1 MSVRGW
7 DLGELLERDPEVSTI
22 DKALSDAK
30 GGAGRLV
37 VVQAPA
43 GLGKSSLLDAARR
56 RAADAGFEP
65 LVARGRDLERE
76 FSFGVARQLF
86 EARLWG
92 APTAERRRLLQGSAG
107 LAAELFG
114 FDAPAGP
121 RPEQG
126 SPYPLLHGLLWL
138 AVNLAERRPLALVV
152 DDAHWADE
160 LSLRFMLY
168 LGTRLESLPIAAF
181 IATRPGDRGAEA
193 PVLAALAAE
202 PAARVLRPAP
212 LTAQATRRLVGA
224 WAPGADPAF
233 VAACHEATAGN
244 PFLLC
249 ELLGALEQEGVDPTA
264 AGAARVREIGP
275 APVSRAVSLALRGL
289 PPAATAL
296 ARSIAVLGDG
306 APLGRVAALA
316 RIDVDVAADAA
327 ADLADAGVLGAAD
340 RPAFIHPIVGR
351 AIYEELDAA
360 ERAVAHRA
368 AMAVLLEEGE
378 PPERIAAHVLKAS
391 GARDPEAIAVLR
403 GAAADAVR
411 RGAPRSAVRYLR
423 RALEEPPAPHERAD
437 VLAELARAE
446 AASAHP
452 GAIDRLHAAIA
463 ALGDAHERR
472 AGLAGELGRLLYS
485 RGRFAAAASTF
496 DSALDALQ
504 PADEPLRQSLEAGW
518 AAAALWDPAYAGAV
532 HERLERSVRRDAEP
546 RTGAERALLAS
557 LAALEMLR
565 GQQRD
570 GPIALA
576 RRAWGDGA
584 MLEDSGPD
592 DPAIWS
598 LAGALAGSEAWGE
611 LGVVLDAVSAAARRN
626 GAILAHATADYMR
639 GFRALSLGAVGDAL
653 TSVDRA
659 LLARREGW
667 GPFLPAALWVRTRCL
682 LEQGNLAGARATV
695 GVAGEDAS
703 RFGDSATAVK
713 LLDARARVLLADGD
727 ADAALAMWRRMGEI
741 ATDSMLRN
749 PGFFPW
755 RPGAALAAA
764 RVGELEEA
772 RRLADKEVEAARRH
786 GGPAGLGIALT
797 VRGTIERPREG
808 LAWLAEAV
816 VVLAGSSAE
825 LELARALVQQGTALR
840 VAGRRTDARE
850 PLRRG
855 LDLADRCGAD
865 RLVMRA
871 RDELVA
877 AGGRPRRARLSG
889 AGALTPSERRVADL
903 VAAGLSNREA
913 AEALFV
919 TKKAVEFHLGN
930 VYRKLGVRGRN
941 ELGPALQG
949 ER

>member
-1 MSVRGW
+1 
-7 DLGELLERDPEVSTI
+7 EH
-22 DKALSDAK
+22 
-30 GGAGRLV
+30 
-37 VVQAPA
+37 
-43 GLGKSSLLDAARR
+43 
-56 RAADAGFEP
+56 
-65 LVARGRDLERE
+65 
-76 FSFGVARQLF
+76 
-86 EARLWG
+86 
-92 APTAERRRLLQGSAG
+92 GSA
-107 LAAELFG
+107 
-114 FDAPAGP
+114 
-121 RPEQG
+121 
-126 SPYPLLHGLLWL
+126 YPLLHGLLWL
-138 AVNLAERRPLALVV
+138 SANLAERRPLALVV

-168 LGTRLESLPIAAF
+168 LGARLETLPIAAF

-202 PAARVLRPAP
+202 PASSVLSPQP
-212 LTAQATRRLVGA
+212 LTAQGTRRLVTA
-224 WAPGADPAF
+224 WAPGAAASF

-244 PFLLC
+244 PFLLR
-249 ELLGALEQEGVDPTA
+249 ELLGALEQEGVEATA

-275 APVSRAVSLALRGL
+275 APVSRAVSLALRSL

-296 ARSIAVLGDG
+296 ARAIAVLGDG

-316 RIDVDVAADAA
+316 RIRVDDAADAA
-327 ADLADAGVLGAAD
+327 ADLADAGVLAAAD

-368 AMAVLLEEGE
+368 AMAVLREESE

-391 GARDPEAIAVLR
+391 AARDPEAVAVLR
-403 GAAADAVR
+403 AAAADAVR

-423 RALEEPPAPHERAD
+423 RALDEPPPAEARAD

-446 AASAHP
+446 AAAAHP
-452 GAIDRLHAAIA
+452 GAIDRLRAAID

-472 AGLAGELGRLLYS
+472 AVLSGELGNLLYA
-485 RGRFAAAASTF
+485 RGRFAAAAATF
-496 DSALDALQ
+496 DDALGVLG
-504 PADEPLRQSLEAGW
+504 PDDEPLRLSLEAGW
-518 AAAALWDPAYAGAV
+518 VAAALWDPACAGEV
-532 HERLERSVRRDAEP
+532 RGRIERNVQLDAEP
-546 RTGAERALLAS
+546 RTGPERALLAG

-565 GQQRD
+565 GGDRRD
-570 GPIALA
+570 AIAPA
-576 RRAWGDGA
+576 VRAWGDGA
-584 MLEDSGPD
+584 MLEDLGPD

-598 LAGALAGSEAWGE
+598 LAGALAGSEAWDE
-611 LGVVLDAVSAAARRN
+611 LAAVLDAASAAARRT

-639 GFRALSLGAVGDAL
+639 GFRALATGAVGEAL
-653 TSVDRA
+653 LAVDRA

-682 LEQGNLAGARATV
+682 LEQGDLQGARSAA
-695 GVAGEDAS
+695 GLGGEDAP
-703 RFGDSATAVK
+703 RFGDSATGFK
-713 LLDARARVLLADGD
+713 LFDAQARVMLAGGD
-727 ADAALAMWRRMGEI
+727 AGGALRVWLEMGRI
-741 ATDSMLRN
+741 ATDAMLRN
-749 PGFFPW
+749 PTYFPW

-764 RVGELEEA
+764 RIGDLAEA
-772 RRLADKEVEAARRH
+772 RRLADEELEAVRRH
-786 GGPAGLGIALT
+786 GGPGAVGVALT

-808 LAWLAEAV
+808 LHWLEEAV
-816 VVLAGSSAE
+816 AVLSASQAE

-840 VAGRRTDARE
+840 VAGRRIDARE

-865 RLVMRA
+865 RLVIRA

-889 AGALTPSERRVADL
+889 AAALTPSERRVAEL
-903 VAAGLSNREA
+903 VAGGLSNREA

-930 VYRKLGVRGRN
+930 VYRKLGVRGRE
-941 ELGPALQG
+941 ELGPALAG
-949 ER
+949 DR